1 MKGFEIV
8 FIPLIVGI
16 IAQTTKFI
24 LFSIKNGI
32 KWNYFLTH
40 GHMPSFHSAVAASLV
55 TTIGFFEG
63 IDTGV
68 FAISVVFALVIID
81 DALRVRMYLGDQG
94 RYLNMLIET
103 LNLDQNKYPRLK
115 EHVGHRISEVAVG
128 IIYGLLLTILL
139 LFILGLLSNT
149 VS

>member
-8 FIPLIVGI
+8 FIPLAVGI

-24 LFSIKNGI
+24 IFSIKNGI

-55 TTIGFFEG
+55 ATIGFFEG

-128 IIYGLLLTILL
+128 IVYGLLLTTLL
-139 LFILGLLSNT
+139 LFMMGLFPD
-149 VS
+149 

>member
-8 FIPLIVGI
+8 FIPLTVGI

-24 LFSIKNGI
+24 IFSVKNGI

-40 GHMPSFHSAVAASLV
+40 GHMPSFHSAVAASLA

-68 FAISVVFALVIID
+68 FAISVVFALVIVD

-94 RYLNMLIET
+94 RYLNMLIQT

-128 IIYGLLLTILL
+128 VIYGFLLTILL
-139 LFILGLLSNT
+139 LFVIGLFSN
-149 VS
+149 